1 MERKKLLMDIIFNI
15 VFFLVMLY
23 ILLSFISSFPWS
35 KYFFRQQ
42 FHVPKDKYL
51 ITIDDAPTIYTKDM
65 INLLKK
71 FEHKALFFVNGEKI
85 EKREE
90 QFKIIIDSKNDIGN
104 HSYKHYFFNP
114 MLKTAIIYDLKR
126 NEELINKYGYKTEKI
141 RTHHGYQTFGLMK
154 FIKNNSYS
162 FYHWDIILLD
172 FIPFIPYIFLKIQAD
187 RFLKKGGILCM
198 HSNKISIKIMKY
210 ILKKM
215 EVKKNEI

>member
-1 MERKKLLMDIIFNI
+1 MDIIFNI
-15 VFFLVMLY
+15 VFFLVLFY
-23 ILLSFISSFPWS
+23 IFLSFISSFPWS
-35 KYFFRQQ
+35 KYFFSKQ
-42 FHVPKDKYL
+42 FYVPQKKYL
-51 ITIDDAPTIYTKDM
+51 LTIDDAPTEHTEDM

-71 FEHKALFFVNGEKI
+71 FDQKALFFVNGEKI

-141 RTHHGYQTFGLMK
+141 RTPHGYQTFGLMK

-198 HSNKISIKIMKY
+198 HSNKISIKILKY

-215 EVKKNEI
+215 EAKKNEI